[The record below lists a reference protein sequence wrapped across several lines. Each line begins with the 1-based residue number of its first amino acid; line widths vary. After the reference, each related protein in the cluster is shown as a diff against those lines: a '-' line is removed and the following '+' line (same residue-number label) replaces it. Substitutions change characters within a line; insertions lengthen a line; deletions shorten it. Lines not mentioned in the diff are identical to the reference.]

1 MVRVWIAKSSERY
14 NGMPIICPELE
25 KELETELTRA
35 RASKSKFLEER
46 VLNVNTK
53 NCLSTFGCS
62 SIIPKASQS
71 TKMNDT
77 NTVEMCKCS
86 IYF

>member
-1 MVRVWIAKSSERY
+1 MVRVGIAKSSERY
-14 NGMPIICPELE
+14 RSMPTIHP
-25 KELETELTRA
+25 ELETELTRA
-35 RASKSKFLEER
+35 TASKSNFLEER
-46 VLNVNTK
+46 VLNANTK

-77 NTVEMCKCS
+77 NTVEMCECS